1 MTRSDIRYIPFPDT
15 WRKRWTIKLSRNYS
29 DDRSSFGRNFARGG
43 PAARDIS
50 VKFLSSIS
58 FLDSFTRKMMERSC
72 REVNHGEGSWV
83 DDRWSRVRS
92 DHRFSNICDPKT
104 NTRARVNEIPYLWKW
119 FHKRGVCCLG
129 SCACVR
135 DRVTVAS
142 HRWRSF
148 TIREQVLSTSSH
160 LSKWK
165 EGSIWSRVSVEQQP
179 TLFSQR
185 KQRLAVRFVRVG
197 GRGGGG
203 NGGWSIGKYLNKPT
217 KTDSILLSVTPA
229 DRTHCRGGATRVYKT
244 GASRKWLNTELRI
257 DPKHVWNFHGCK
269 LFYVLYLSIFVAD
282 VHVSCEFAGQVFE
295 YDDSM
300 CLDF

>member
-1 MTRSDIRYIPFPDT
+1 MIWRVAIFDIFRSPTLGENVGRSNSLEIIQMIDLPSGEILPEAGRPREIFP
-15 WRKRWTIKLSRNYS
+15 W
-29 DDRSSFGRNFARGG
+29 NFYR
-43 PAARDIS
+43 R
-50 VKFLSSIS
+50 FL

-197 GRGGGG
+197 GRGEGGG
-203 NGGWSIGKYLNKPT
+203 GMVG
-217 KTDSILLSVTPA
+217 
-229 DRTHCRGGATRVYKT
+229 
-244 GASRKWLNTELRI
+244 E
-257 DPKHVWNFHGCK
+257 
-269 LFYVLYLSIFVAD
+269 
-282 VHVSCEFAGQVFE
+282 VSANI
-295 YDDSM
+295 
-300 CLDF
+300 

>member
-1 MTRSDIRYIPFPDT
+1 MIWRVAIFDIFRSPTLGENVGRSNSLEIIQMIDLPSGEILPEAGRPREIFP
-15 WRKRWTIKLSRNYS
+15 W
-29 DDRSSFGRNFARGG
+29 NFYR
-43 PAARDIS
+43 R
-50 VKFLSSIS
+50 FLSSIRS
-58 FLDSFTRKMMERSC
+58 RERWWNDRVAKWITA
-72 REVNHGEGSWV
+72 REVGSMIDDHGSGRTTASQIYAI
-83 DDRWSRVRS
+83 RR
-92 DHRFSNICDPKT
+92 T

-203 NGGWSIGKYLNKPT
+203 GEWWVKY
-217 KTDSILLSVTPA
+217 
-229 DRTHCRGGATRVYKT
+229 RQ
-244 GASRKWLNTELRI
+244 
-257 DPKHVWNFHGCK
+257 
-269 LFYVLYLSIFVAD
+269 IFK
-282 VHVSCEFAGQVFE
+282 
-295 YDDSM
+295 
-300 CLDF
+300 